1 MGKHRLLCFNL
12 GLFGGVLLSAG
23 ALAGGGYYVYK
34 NVLPDK
40 ARPVEQKI
48 EDMYKDELNN
58 KLGSKITQIDFKYVT
73 LDKTDEQNL
82 FMLNGIISDEKE
94 KENLTL
100 TSTISDSD
108 YTLAQKKFAKEYKAD
123 ADLIDNYNV
132 DGLYYI
138 YEIMNRETTEVN
150 SIKMGEVTLNVKNSS
165 ALNAYTPVTFVD
177 EEVLG
182 K

>member
-1 MGKHRLLCFNL
+1 
-12 GLFGGVLLSAG
+12 
-23 ALAGGGYYVYK
+23 
-34 NVLPDK
+34 
-40 ARPVEQKI
+40 
-48 EDMYKDELNN
+48 
-58 KLGSKITQIDFKYVT
+58 
-73 LDKTDEQNL
+73 
-82 FMLNGIISDEKE
+82 MLNGIISDEKE

-150 SIKMGEVTLNVKNSS
+150 SIKMGEVTLNIKNSS
-165 ALNAYTPVTFVD
+165 ALNAYTPVNFAD

>member
-12 GLFGGVLLSAG
+12 GLFGGILLSAG

-73 LDKTDEQNL
+73 LDKADEQNL
-82 FMLNGIISDEKE
+82 FMLNGTISDEKE
-94 KENLTL
+94 TENLTL
-100 TSTISDSD
+100 TSTISDND
-108 YTLAQKKFAKEYKAD
+108 YTLAQKKFAKEYKTD

-150 SIKMGEVTLNVKNSS
+150 SIKIGEDTLNIKNSS
-165 ALNAYTPVTFVD
+165 ALNAYTPATFVD